1 MSLWDRNEFPKTLV
15 CPNLQTLV
23 MRICYKL
30 KEFSSGFFQCM
41 PLMRVLNLSNNNN
54 LIELPVEIGKLVAL
68 RYLNLSRTKIR
79 ELPTELT
86 NLKNLMTLL
95 LDSMKSLKIIPHE
108 LVPGLISLKFF
119 RICSTYVS
127 SGVEESLLHFLVLEW
142 HY

>member
-1 MSLWDRNEFPKTLV
+1 
-15 CPNLQTLV
+15 
-23 MRICYKL
+23 
-30 KEFSSGFFQCM
+30 M
-41 PLMRVLNLSNNNN
+41 PLMRVLNLSNNDN

-79 ELPTELT
+79 ELPIELT

-119 RICSTYVS
+119 SICSTYVS
-127 SGVEESLLHFLVLEW
+127 SGVESLLHLLESLNGITD
-142 HY
+142 